1 MPNWIKENKTP
12 ITVAISSIVAM
23 TAIVGIL
30 QTSINSIHHQFD
42 DMNHRFDDQDK
53 YINQRF
59 DAVDQRF
66 DAINQRFDI
75 QDRRIEDLAKDISE
89 LRKRSDRVSRNKGE
103 LDVIRQ
109 QLKIAETQPPPEPGS
124 KNTRGRQALTP
135 TTSDTND
142 ILSILRT
149 ILAER

>member
-42 DMNHRFDDQDK
+42 DMNQRLSDMNHRLNDVRAEMNQRFDDQDK
-53 YINQRF
+53 YINQH
-59 DAVDQRF
+59 F

-89 LRKRSDRVSRNKGE
+89 LRKLSDRVSRNEGE

-109 QLKIAETQPPPEPGS
+109 QLKIAETQPPPEPG
-124 KNTRGRQALTP
+124 RRTP
-135 TTSDTND
+135 ATD
-142 ILSILRT
+142 RP
-149 ILAER
+149 